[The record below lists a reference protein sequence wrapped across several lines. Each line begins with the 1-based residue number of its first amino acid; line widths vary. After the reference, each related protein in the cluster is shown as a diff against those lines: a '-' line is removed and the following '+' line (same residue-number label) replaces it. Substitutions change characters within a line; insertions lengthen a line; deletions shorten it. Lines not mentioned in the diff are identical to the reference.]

1 MAGRKTIV
9 WTGPALDDLG
19 RIKQHV
25 ERDDPRAAELLA
37 ARIRESVL
45 RLQHH
50 PLSGRVVPEFASRE
64 LREVIVPPY
73 RIVYQVGRQVVV
85 LRVWHGR
92 QDLSHHETGH

>member
-1 MAGRKTIV
+1 MASRKTIV

-19 RIKQHV
+19 RIKEYV
-25 ERDDPRAAELLA
+25 ERDDPRAAETLA

-50 PLSGRVVPEFASRE
+50 PLSGRIVPEYASRG
-64 LREVIVPPY
+64 LREVIVSPY
-73 RIVYQVGRQVVV
+73 RIVYEVGSRHVVV

-92 QDLSHHETGH
+92 QDLSHHAT